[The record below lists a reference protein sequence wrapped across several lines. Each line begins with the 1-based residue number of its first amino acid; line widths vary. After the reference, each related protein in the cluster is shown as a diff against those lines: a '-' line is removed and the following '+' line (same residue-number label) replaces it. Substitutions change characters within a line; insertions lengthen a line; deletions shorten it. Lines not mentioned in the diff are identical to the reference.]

1 MFVDKHASSVHKS
14 IKGREVMCCPGT
26 PDETDSTDSTD
37 KIKALQIQSAKPL
50 LSLTQ
55 MGSLDHNSPLSL
67 LIVLFPG
74 IFYFLAGIFV
84 CLADL
89 M

>member
-1 MFVDKHASSVHKS
+1 MFVNKHAGSVHKS
-14 IKGREVMCCPGT
+14 IKDREAMCCPDK
-26 PDETDSTDSTD
+26 PDETDSTDSAD

-50 LSLTQ
+50 LTLTQ
-55 MGSLDHNSPLSL
+55 MGSLDNNSPLSL

-74 IFYFLAGIFV
+74 IFYFLVGIFI

>member
-1 MFVDKHASSVHKS
+1 MFVDKHVSSVHKS
-14 IKGREVMCCPGT
+14 IKAREAMCCPDK

-50 LSLTQ
+50 LLLTQ
-55 MGSLDHNSPLSL
+55 MGSLDHISPLSL

>member
-1 MFVDKHASSVHKS
+1 MDKHAGSVHKS
-14 IKGREVMCCPGT
+14 IKGREAMCCPDK

-50 LSLTQ
+50 LTLTH

-74 IFYFLAGIFV
+74 IFYVLAGIFV

>member
-1 MFVDKHASSVHKS
+1 MDKHVGSVHKS
-14 IKGREVMCCPGT
+14 IKGREAMCCPGT
-26 PDETDSTDSTD
+26 PDETDSTDKTD

-50 LSLTQ
+50 LTLTQ
-55 MGSLDHNSPLSL
+55 MGSLDHISPLSL
-67 LIVLFPG
+67 LIVLFPD
-74 IFYFLAGIFV
+74 IFYFLVGIFV

>member
-1 MFVDKHASSVHKS
+1 MFVDKHVGSVHKS
-14 IKGREVMCCPGT
+14 IKGREAMCCPDK
-26 PDETDSTDSTD
+26 PDETDLTDSTD

-50 LSLTQ
+50 FTLTQ
-55 MGSLDHNSPLSL
+55 MGSLDNNSPLSL

-74 IFYFLAGIFV
+74 IFYFLVGIFI

>member
-1 MFVDKHASSVHKS
+1 MDKHVGSVHKS
-14 IKGREVMCCPGT
+14 IKGREAMCCPDK
-26 PDETDSTDSTD
+26 PDETDSTD